1 MKLKI
6 LSVAGLFVTLAAGPA
21 VAASCGNTGVGFD
34 RWLAGFKKAAA
45 AKGWRRGGG
54 FKQAALTDWNKS
66 RKNQV
71 AIAVFAERVK

>member
-21 VAASCGNTGVGFD
+21 VAASCGNSGAGFD
-34 RWLAGFKKAAA
+34 RWLAGFK
-45 AKGWRRGGG
+45 
-54 FKQAALTDWNKS
+54 QAALAEWNKS
-66 RKNQV
+66 RKYQV